1 MHAFRSAATALDPAA
16 ADLSEDK
23 RFVFWTREGLI
34 DLARS
39 AGLTRVDLT
48 SIKVATVF
56 SNFEGTHLTLG
67 AGPAPGYC
75 VSLASE
81 ARQRLKPSLQED
93 LPARADGS
101 IDCKARALA
110 ALATSD

>member
-56 SNFEGTHLTLG
+56 SNFEGTH
-67 AGPAPGYC
+67 
-75 VSLASE
+75 
-81 ARQRLKPSLQED
+81 
-93 LPARADGS
+93 
-101 IDCKARALA
+101 
-110 ALATSD
+110 